1 MWWDMKA
8 HLYTMLMLSQQW
20 LYVEIAFAF
29 IHSLEDLTPIS
40 CGVPELA
47 SKQLHSIQMKVA
59 LPLQKRSTNH
69 HLSIIYIFELFYF
82 Y

>member
-59 LPLQKRSTNH
+59 FAEKVYQPS
-69 HLSIIYIFELFYF
+69 SFYYIYF
-82 Y
+82 